1 MNTPFN
7 GERLKKARIYRGLT
21 VAELA
26 ERVGCQRQT
35 LSMYEISKSQPTD
48 KTTVSRLAKELD
60 FPVKYFYEHSN
71 SFASGTVYFRS
82 LLTTNK
88 KYRSEQI
95 VKMDYLSQIYSLLQ
109 DYVAFPEYD
118 PLDLPDNVTPEQAA
132 YALRD
137 AWGLGALRLATF
149 STTALSS
156 AAIYRDQSCS
166 LFWAISQDG
175 VIMTARICVN

>member
-1 MNTPFN
+1 MNTQFN
-7 GERLKKARIYRGLT
+7 GDRLKKARIYRGLT
-21 VAELA
+21 VADLA

-48 KTTVSRLAKELD
+48 KTTVVRLAQALD
-60 FPVKYFYEHSN
+60 FPIKYFYEPS
-71 SFASGTVYFRS
+71 SAIASGTVYFRS

-109 DYVAFPEYD
+109 DYVSFPEFVH
-118 PLDLPDNVTPEQAA
+118 LDLPDNISPEQAA

-137 AWGLGALRLATF
+137 AWAVSYTHLTLPTILR
-149 STTALSS
+149 
-156 AAIYRDQSCS
+156 
-166 LFWAISQDG
+166 
-175 VIMTARICVN
+175 V